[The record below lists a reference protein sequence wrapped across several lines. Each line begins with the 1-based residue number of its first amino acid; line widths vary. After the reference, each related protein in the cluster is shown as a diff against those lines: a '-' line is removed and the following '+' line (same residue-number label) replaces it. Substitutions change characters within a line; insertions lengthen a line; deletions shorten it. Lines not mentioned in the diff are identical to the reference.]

1 VERCRKIETVGA
13 TIPRDL
19 KEIRV
24 KILVVAST
32 KILRKLRET
41 FGELVGFLELLNSAT
56 GGEGCEHQFTIVDIR
71 IERRSIATDIS
82 KMGGMSSP
90 WGDTVTDG
98 AENCRLT
105 V

>member
-41 FGELVGFLELLNSAT
+41 FGELIRFLELLNSAT

-71 IERRSIATDIS
+71 IERRSVATDIPE
-82 KMGGMSSP
+82 MGGMSP
-90 WGDTVTDG
+90 PRGDTVTDG
-98 AENCRLT
+98 TENCRLT

>member
-1 VERCRKIETVGA
+1 VGT

-19 KEIRV
+19 EEIRV

-32 KILRKLRET
+32 KVLRELRET
-41 FGELVGFLELLNSAT
+41 FGELIRFLELLNSAT
-56 GGEGCEHQFTIVDIR
+56 GGEGCEHQFTIVDIW

-82 KMGGMSSP
+82 EMGGMSSP

-98 AENCRLT
+98 AENCRLA